1 MAETITLDRVKFE
14 AAMLRLTTRKSSRD
28 HATAALCRAAIL
40 PDPPADALVADWLQS
55 APLSVKRMFGGSITV
70 RNFWREERN
79 RSFQMQGVYDG
90 SISDECKS
98 VFQEYFEICD
108 TIIKVSREW

>member
-1 MAETITLDRVKFE
+1 M
-14 AAMLRLTTRKSSRD
+14 KSD
-28 HATAALCRAAIL
+28 
-40 PDPPADALVADWLQS
+40 VADWLHS
-55 APLSVKRMFGGSITV
+55 APPSVKRMFGGSITV

-79 RSFQMQGVYDG
+79 RSFQMRGVYDG

-108 TIIKVSREW
+108 TIIKVSREWVKQDG